1 MAVSGFAVDA
11 DSGGCRCDVEVCSK
25 TAFPGGHPEELLD
38 DHNHVL
44 HSVGVFG
51 GGVFYSLDTSEYG
64 RKAWRCWN
72 LYDTVDCSTKSDQLL
87 TIYSAGIDKAH
98 YT

>member
-1 MAVSGFAVDA
+1 VLSGSAILRSRISVGRQLMAVSGFAVDA

-51 GGVFYSLDTSEYG
+51 GGVFF
-64 RKAWRCWN
+64 
-72 LYDTVDCSTKSDQLL
+72 TVL
-87 TIYSAGIDKAH
+87 THQSMVEKRGAVGTCMIP
-98 YT
+98 